1 MKTIFIISITFAFA
15 LLACNNPI
23 NKNTTVADDNQ
34 QVITASKT
42 IPINLDANTTGKLI
56 IKGDSIRKIMQNA
69 FQFELKNAI
78 KNKGIEGAISF
89 CNNHA
94 MSITDSAS
102 IAEEVIIR
110 RITLK
115 NRNSNNSMNNQE
127 KKIYNNYVI
136 SLNSNNP
143 ISPRINIDAHHH
155 PVYYAPIIMKPICIN
170 CHGNLQKDINPNV
183 AAKIK
188 ELYPNDKAV
197 NFKVSDMRG
206 MWAITF
212 SKYYIN

>member
-78 KNKGIEGAISF
+78 KNKGI
-89 CNNHA
+89 
-94 MSITDSAS
+94 
-102 IAEEVIIR
+102 
-110 RITLK
+110 
-115 NRNSNNSMNNQE
+115 NRQ
-127 KKIYNNYVI
+127 
-136 SLNSNNP
+136 
-143 ISPRINIDAHHH
+143 
-155 PVYYAPIIMKPICIN
+155 
-170 CHGNLQKDINPNV
+170 
-183 AAKIK
+183 
-188 ELYPNDKAV
+188 
-197 NFKVSDMRG
+197 
-206 MWAITF
+206 
-212 SKYYIN
+212 